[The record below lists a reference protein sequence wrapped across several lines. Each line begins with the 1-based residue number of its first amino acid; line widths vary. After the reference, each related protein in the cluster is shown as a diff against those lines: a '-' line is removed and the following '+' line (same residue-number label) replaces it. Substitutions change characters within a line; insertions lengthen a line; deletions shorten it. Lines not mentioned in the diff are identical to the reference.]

1 MPSQSQVRARSAG
14 VLQSLAPHAVK
25 LQTHL
30 ASCWT
35 FIMIDLYQ
43 MASLAGH
50 RLRARGGEQGRSHG
64 PLLPQR
70 VGGGGG
76 EREADVVVG
85 VYARPPQRKKTL
97 ETSETPC
104 TCFVAFVLCL
114 VFQFFLQ
121 KYLLLTHTTC
131 HTHSDGPGTTLH
143 ISTEHLKTVYTFTFA
158 NVSV

>member
-14 VLQSLAPHAVK
+14 VFQSLAPHAVK

-50 RLRARGGEQGRSHG
+50 RLRARGGDQGRSHG

-104 TCFVAFVLCL
+104 TCFVAIGFRVFFVQL
-114 VFQFFLQ
+114 FFCCINIC
-121 KYLLLTHTTC
+121 HW

-143 ISTEHLKTVYTFTFA
+143 ISTEHRT